1 MLPDPHTIQRCRW
14 AEPTLF
20 LANPLWMAAEE
31 YPWSC
36 RRDGLP
42 KPVDDTDACQKC
54 GRWETRNAPDRRN
67 SGISEGW

>member
-1 MLPDPHTIQRCRW
+1 MNDVRTIQRCRW

-36 RRDGLP
+36 RRDGAAHTVP
-42 KPVDDTDACQKC
+42 DTGACREC
-54 GRWETRNAPDRRN
+54 ARWEARRDDRRD
-67 SGISEGW
+67 SGSRRQV

>member
-1 MLPDPHTIQRCRW
+1 MTDDRTIQRCRW

-36 RRDGLP
+36 RRDGAP
-42 KPVDDTDACQKC
+42 HTVADTTACRDCARWQARGDERRDSGSQ
-54 GRWETRNAPDRRN
+54 GR
-67 SGISEGW
+67 I

>member
-1 MLPDPHTIQRCRW
+1 MADPHTIQRCRW

-36 RRDGLP
+36 HRDGAP
-42 KPVDDTDACQKC
+42 HTVPDTTACGTCQ
-54 GRWETRNAPDRRN
+54 RWEPRGSQRRN
-67 SGISEGW
+67 PGNPPRS